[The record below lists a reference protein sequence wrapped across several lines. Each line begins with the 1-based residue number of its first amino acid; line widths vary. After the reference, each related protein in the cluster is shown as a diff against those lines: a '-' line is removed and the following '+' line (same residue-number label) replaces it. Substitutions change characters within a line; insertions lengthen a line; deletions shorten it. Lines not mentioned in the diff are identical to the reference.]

1 MRVNF
6 EKLTATLPGKC
17 LYQNSRVR
25 KNYAESVYLSFTSAC
40 FCLLLSWSLTH
51 IQTLEDVTLHTSH
64 RCTKFPCFSSSCVC
78 WQVWDIMPSIIP
90 RKSWITNALRHIQ
103 TSADKDAD
111 EESSFVSEITMRYHH
126 AVCTAAEHCSLG
138 IGTLG
143 MQWFINSLQ
152 IGPKTLKF
160 LPMPRSPFLSFSL
173 SICLPASAKLKHK
186 QLYKQLHE
194 NSLNKTHLFYSWM
207 LPSRETKLMKI
218 LIHCWGIAAKFL
230 FMHTTHLLSPG
241 ILVQC

>member
-1 MRVNF
+1 MLLSSAVLESDTYTDVRRCNTAYITQVHKVSLF
-6 EKLTATLPGKC
+6 FFFVRLLTGVRHHAVHHSPGK
-17 LYQNSRVR
+17 LDNER
-25 KNYAESVYLSFTSAC
+25 AETHPNF
-40 FCLLLSWSLTH
+40 SW
-51 IQTLEDVTLHTSH
+51 Q
-64 RCTKFPCFSSSCVC
+64 RCR
-78 WQVWDIMPSIIP
+78 W
-90 RKSWITNALRHIQ
+90 
-103 TSADKDAD
+103 
-111 EESSFVSEITMRYHH
+111 ESSFVSEITMRYHH

-218 LIHCWGIAAKFL
+218 LSHYWGIAVKFL
-230 FMHTTHLLSPG
+230 FMHTIHLLSPG